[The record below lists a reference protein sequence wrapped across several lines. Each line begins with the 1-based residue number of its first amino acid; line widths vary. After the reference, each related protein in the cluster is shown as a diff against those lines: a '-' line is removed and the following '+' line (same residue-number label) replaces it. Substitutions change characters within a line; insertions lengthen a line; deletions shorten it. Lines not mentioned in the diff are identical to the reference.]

1 MISETQIDEVFPEG
15 YFLAERFRTANCL
28 DRDCNGGGIML
39 YVGQDI
45 TSNLIT
51 FKDKPIESL

>member
-15 YFLAERFRTANCL
+15 YFLAEGFRTPYWL

-45 TSNLIT
+45 PSNLIT